1 MEDVFRKTYK
11 QQTGQIISQME
22 AIKDKAAEL
31 YELLESAKA
40 DPRSTSLAKTKL
52 EESIMWIIKGMTG

>member
-11 QQTGQIISQME
+11 QQTGQIISQMDE
-22 AIKDKAAEL
+22 IKTKAEEL
-31 YELLESAKA
+31 YTLLEGAKS
-40 DPRSTSLAKTKL
+40 DPRMQSLAKTKL

>member
-11 QQTGQIISQME
+11 TQTGQTLSQME

-31 YELLESAKA
+31 YQLIEESKA

-52 EESIMWIIKGMTG
+52 EESIMWVIKGMTG